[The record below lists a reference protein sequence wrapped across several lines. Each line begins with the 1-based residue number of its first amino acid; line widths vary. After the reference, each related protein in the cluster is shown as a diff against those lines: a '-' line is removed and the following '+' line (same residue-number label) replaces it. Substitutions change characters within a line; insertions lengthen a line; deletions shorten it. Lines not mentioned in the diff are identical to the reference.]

1 MPQHLTVDEVHNLA
15 KSILVKHGCSDGHA
29 DAVADTVSAAERD
42 HAHSHGLFR
51 IPGYVESLT
60 ADVVDGNAV
69 PVINELTPII
79 QQVDGKHCFAPLA
92 LRKRV
97 RTRWS
102 VLRNSSVWRRCL

>member
-51 IPGYVESLT
+51 I
-60 ADVVDGNAV
+60 
-69 PVINELTPII
+69 
-79 QQVDGKHCFAPLA
+79 QV
-92 LRKRV
+92 
-97 RTRWS
+97 T
-102 VLRNSSVWRRCL
+102 SSH